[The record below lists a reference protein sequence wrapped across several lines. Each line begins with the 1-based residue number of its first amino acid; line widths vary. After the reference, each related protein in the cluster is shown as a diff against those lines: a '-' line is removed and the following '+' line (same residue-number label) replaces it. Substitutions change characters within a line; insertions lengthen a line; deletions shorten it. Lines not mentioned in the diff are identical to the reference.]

1 MVHKLLNLKQKTL
14 KLIQFHNASKDFSAD
29 NMKKAALNWYFYDF
43 SVDYDAIAVDYV
55 LDIHKNLMKKNVIV

>member
-14 KLIQFHNASKDFSAD
+14 KLIQFHNVSKDFSAD

-43 SVDYDAIAVDYV
+43 SVGYDAIAVDYV

>member
-1 MVHKLLNLKQKTL
+1 MVHKLLNLKEKTL
-14 KLIQFHNASKDFSAD
+14 KLIQFHNVSKDFSAD